1 MIYKRKLLGYERNFF
16 VTRPTRH
23 SRIRRQVT
31 LMGTLSLMKRKR
43 NVNAKGMDS
52 NDEDIDLTA
61 WDNWSIWSACSVTCG
76 QGRQVRWRHC
86 LSADCIKGLKKAQ
99 LRSCRLKDCNTKG
112 FLGWLGIK
120 S

>member
-1 MIYKRKLLGYERNFF
+1 MISLQHNWKVTRNPDFQTSVDMIYKRKLLGYERNFF

-52 NDEDIDLTA
+52 NDEDIGNKIIQKTTL
-61 WDNWSIWSACSVTCG
+61 
-76 QGRQVRWRHC
+76 
-86 LSADCIKGLKKAQ
+86 
-99 LRSCRLKDCNTKG
+99 
-112 FLGWLGIK
+112 
-120 S
+120 